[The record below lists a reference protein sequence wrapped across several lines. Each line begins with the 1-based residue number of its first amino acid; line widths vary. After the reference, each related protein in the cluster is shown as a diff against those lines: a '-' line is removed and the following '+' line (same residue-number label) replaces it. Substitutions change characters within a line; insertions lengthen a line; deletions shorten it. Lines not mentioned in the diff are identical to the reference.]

1 MQPGACNPVTK
12 EEENR
17 RIMVQSQ
24 PGKIVHEI
32 LSQKTLHKNRAHG
45 VAQGESPD
53 IKFQY

>member
-1 MQPGACNPVTK
+1 
-12 EEENR
+12 
-17 RIMVQSQ
+17 MVQSQ